1 MEDKK
6 FEFNT
11 KDIVANLRIADSLLV
26 KVADFLLSVPFLA
39 SPLLWKVLLVIFFLL
54 VPLTAV
60 ISIISTLGGI
70 IFVILGNFIGL
81 IVAVLTL
88 GYTVWLAKTTLFNK
102 ESDLKISDL
111 RGWSKIWMLVALI
124 SLLTTAIQNIWISS
138 IVGAIQA
145 LVTDFIT
152 ITITMYLVPFA
163 CRYFYGVVMDGLR
176 HHPDSKYALGGSRE
190 EVMNNPAS
198 VVQNDKLM

>member
-11 KDIVANLRIADSLLV
+11 KDIVANLRVADSILV

-39 SPLLWKVLLVIFFLL
+39 SPLLWKVLLVLFFLL
-54 VPLTAV
+54 VPLTAL
-60 ISIISTLGGI
+60 ISIISTISGI
-70 IFVILGNFIGL
+70 LFVILGNFLGL
-81 IVAVLTL
+81 IVAVITL

-102 ESDLKISDL
+102 NSDLNIANL
-111 RGWSKIWMLVALI
+111 RGWSKIWMIVTLI
-124 SLLTTAIQNIWISS
+124 SLLTSAIQNVWISS
-138 IVGAIQA
+138 MVGVIQV

-152 ITITMYLVPFA
+152 ITLSMYLVPFA

-190 EVMNNPAS
+190 DVMNNPTS
-198 VVQNDKLM
+198 VI